1 MPQAIHKNAY
11 ISFTD
16 ISIPVLIFLHDLGIF
31 FLLTFVFFP
40 FEVLICIYIMRYL
53 TFSFALRHF
62 FIVFHLLTIA
72 FENSTCTVYC
82 FQNKLSSVTAES
94 IQTFTDMTH
103 KIHHKPIFNF
113 YYFRSSS
120 FRGLNMKSL
129 ACAPPQ
135 MGCTQLLVMRMDL
148 SESSVS

>member
-1 MPQAIHKNAY
+1 MEGVVQTLKYTLFFILISHMNTSLQNIHWYRIIFVMRNNLRKLFTMPQAIHKNAY

-16 ISIPVLIFLHDLGIF
+16 ISIPVLIFMIWVFF

-40 FEVLICIYIMRYL
+40 FKVLICIYIMRYL

-94 IQTFTDMTH
+94 I
-103 KIHHKPIFNF
+103 
-113 YYFRSSS
+113 
-120 FRGLNMKSL
+120 
-129 ACAPPQ
+129 
-135 MGCTQLLVMRMDL
+135 
-148 SESSVS
+148 